1 MGAGLPIINTLQG
14 LLAVG
19 DEIIEIQGILSGTLS
34 YLFNN
39 FDGQTPFSSLV
50 SYAREKG
57 FTEPDPR
64 EDLNGMDVARKIL
77 ILARETGAELEL
89 DDVLVESLIPGAMDP
104 DLSVDEFLDQFADFD
119 LFFLD
124 RFEKAEAEQK
134 VLRYVGSWDGNKVKA
149 GLEAVDQKSPFF
161 HQRGSE
167 NFILFK
173 TRRYH
178 DVPLV
183 IKGYGAGAAVTA
195 AGVLQD
201 IQACIK
207 S

>member
-1 MGAGLPIINTLQG
+1 M
-14 LLAVG
+14 
-19 DEIIEIQGILSGTLS
+19 
-34 YLFNN
+34 
-39 FDGQTPFSSLV
+39 
-50 SYAREKG
+50 
-57 FTEPDPR
+57 
-64 EDLNGMDVARKIL
+64 
-77 ILARETGAELEL
+77 
-89 DDVLVESLIPGAMDP
+89 
-104 DLSVDEFLDQFADFD
+104 SVDEFLDQFADFD
-119 LFFLD
+119 SFFLD
-124 RFEKAEAEQK
+124 RLEKEKAEQK